1 MKKILILVLVLLI
14 ALCAGLWLFVEPQLS
29 SPVGEN
35 PVSRF
40 LSSFPRSKTE
50 KIVYGFLPY
59 WNMNDAVL
67 QPELTH
73 LAYFSLT
80 IAPDGT
86 FVTRSGGGAEP
97 GYRQLQS
104 ENFLRMNNTLKRF
117 NSRLDIV
124 VTQFDQET
132 IEAFLGS
139 PEAQQTF
146 LQSLDSLL
154 LAYPINGVNLDIEY
168 SGDAPPALRT
178 QYTQFV
184 QRVSEHL
191 DATYG
196 DIQLSVD
203 MYANAASKHMLW
215 DVPAVEPLVD
225 YVIVMAYDFTTR
237 GSFRSGAVAPLLQES
252 SNWKESVHVSLQDFL
267 KVVPAEKILLGIPF
281 YGYEWQTTSTQPNAF
296 TLPNTGA
303 TASYKR
309 VKEMIANKSELGLT
323 EHWDEQALTPFV
335 TYTRDGK
342 SYTIYY
348 ENARSVAHKLE
359 FVNQLDLAGIAIWS
373 LGYDGDSRD
382 LWDSIHAQL
391 ETP

>member
-1 MKKILILVLVLLI
+1 MKKFLTLVLVMLI
-14 ALCAGLWLFVEPQLS
+14 TVCVGLWLFVDPPLS

-40 LSSFPRSKTE
+40 LSSFPRSKTK

-86 FVTRSGGGAEP
+86 FVTRSGGGTEP

-104 ENFLRMNNTLKRF
+104 ENFLRINNALKRY
-117 NSRLDIV
+117 NSRLDIA
-124 VTQFDQET
+124 VTQFDNES
-132 IEAFLGS
+132 IEEFLGS

-168 SGDAPPALRT
+168 SGDAPPALRA

-191 DATYG
+191 DTTYG

-203 MYANAASKHMLW
+203 MYGNAASKQMLW

-225 YVIVMAYDFTTR
+225 YIIVMAYDFTTR
-237 GSFRSGAVAPLLQES
+237 GSLRSGAVAPLLQES
-252 SNWKESVHVSLQDFL
+252 SSWKESVHVSLQDFL

-281 YGYEWQTTSTQPNAF
+281 YGYEWQTTSTEPNAF

-335 TYTRDGK
+335 TYTRDRK

-348 ENARSVAHKLE
+348 ENARSVAYKLE

-382 LWDSIHAQL
+382 LWDSIHTQL